1 MATASRAT
9 LEQEI
14 YLRSLTGYL
23 VGQNLLQGYSKV
35 AVITYPDRI
44 CSAMAAA
51 LATSY
56 IAKNNYRDGAAAVF
70 TYEEGKEEEMAKKIL
85 EYNPDA
91 VYIAYGG
98 EQKLSYVTK
107 ITDQT
112 LGALAKTGYRGVVVL
127 HVRVWLATKQ
137 LSLLSE
143 GVRNYLTSIREV
155 RLFTADV
162 PNRKFLF
169 HKVGLVGGVKLEKFS
184 EVSITEEHA
193 KLLTISLPP
202 PD

>member
-1 MATASRAT
+1 
-9 LEQEI
+9 
-14 YLRSLTGYL
+14 LRSLTGYL